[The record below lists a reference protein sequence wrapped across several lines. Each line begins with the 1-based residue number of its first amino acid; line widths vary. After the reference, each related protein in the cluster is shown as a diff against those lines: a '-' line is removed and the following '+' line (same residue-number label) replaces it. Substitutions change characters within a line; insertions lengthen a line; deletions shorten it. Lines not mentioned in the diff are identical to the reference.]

1 MAGWT
6 SSCPLKKPV
15 QTLPPKTE
23 QKELCELYGGEQ
35 VAPQRVKQKRQTLQ
49 LKYLLL
55 GSPGLP
61 HPLNCGLLLPTG

>member
-35 VAPQRVKQKRQTLQ
+35 VAPQRVKQKRQTLCSSNTC
-49 LKYLLL
+49 YLGAL
-55 GSPGLP
+55 G
-61 HPLNCGLLLPTG
+61 CPTH